1 VRPLAS
7 PVFALGSTR
16 GAATSSPPEMS
27 PLHILV
33 VEDNSDIRDTLRDL
47 LVMCGHQVDVA
58 EDGERG
64 LAMILEREPQIAL
77 IDIGLPGLD
86 GYRVARALKDRSKQG
101 RRTRLIAL
109 TGYGQPDDRR
119 RALDAG
125 FDAHLVKPVDLE
137 HLSQVLR
144 EHSAS

>member
-1 VRPLAS
+1 VRQVP

-16 GAATSSPPEMS
+16 GATTSSPPTMT

-64 LAMILEREPQIAL
+64 LEMILEREPQVAL

-86 GYRVARALKDRSKQG
+86 GYRVARALKDRLKNG
-101 RRTRLIAL
+101 RKTRLIAL

-144 EHSAS
+144 EHSPS